1 MRMQIQVAEM
11 SCRHRETGLSLRD
24 SMRSLVLREG
34 FRIEELFDYC
44 MGLPCAMGLEEDAM

>member
-1 MRMQIQVAEM
+1 MQIQVAEM